1 MKKFLTCIFLLN
13 LWSAA
18 WAQSLHSS
26 KMDSVTVAASTRYS
40 PASVFR
46 RLITGSNYRKEWKT
60 PVRMP
65 VFQMGKQGFKIYKMG
80 GGQQTKSLSLL
91 DRQGREWVL
100 RTVDKY
106 VEGAL
111 PPTLRNTIAEKI
123 TQDLVSAA
131 HPYAAVV
138 VGSLAKA
145 LHISAP
151 QPILYFVPDSES
163 LGPYRKD
170 LGNTVCFLEQRE
182 PTRNGQDASDT
193 EDLLEKTSTKQGQ
206 YVLQEEVLKARLLD
220 MLVADW
226 DRHPEQWL
234 WGKQDSANATW
245 FYPIPR
251 DRDQAFFKSGGLFP
265 RFAKFMALQH
275 LNWFKK
281 DPRGIRKLSAKSWL
295 FDQHFLNS
303 LDADHWQKATSEMK
317 LLLTDAL
324 IDEAVKK
331 LPPEIWAINGSRIA
345 STLKSRRD
353 GLGEEVM
360 KYYQFLAQTV
370 TVRGTSKKEWFR
382 VRGEGEN
389 LVVSLHELKPD
400 GKMGRTVYER
410 VIRPKE
416 TRQLILEGAEG
427 DDRFTI
433 EESAR
438 ARIKLK
444 VYGAQGHD
452 SYDIGPDT
460 RTIVYDSKEDYSP
473 ASRNRNHNSR
483 ILSRPPGQ

>member
-1 MKKFLTCIFLLN
+1 MKKFLICIVLLN
-13 LWSAA
+13 LLSVAG
-18 WAQSLHSS
+18 AQTLHSI
-26 KMDSVTVAASTRYS
+26 KADSITVEASTRYS

-60 PVRMP
+60 PVKMP
-65 VFQMGKQGFKIYKMG
+65 VFDLEKLGFKIYKMG

-111 PPTLRNTIAEKI
+111 PSTLKNTIAEKI

-163 LGPYRKD
+163 LGPYRAD
-170 LGNTVCFLEQRE
+170 LANSVCFLEQRE
-182 PTRNGQDASDT
+182 PTKNRQDASDT
-193 EDLLEKTSTKQGQ
+193 EEVLKKTSTQQGQ

-226 DRHPEQWL
+226 DRHPGQWL
-234 WGKQDSANATW
+234 WGRQDSADATW
-245 FYPIPR
+245 YYPIPR
-251 DRDQAFFKSGGLFP
+251 DRDQAFFKSGGLLP
-265 RFAKFMALQH
+265 GFAKFMALQH

-281 DPRGIRKLSAKSWL
+281 NPRGIRKLSAKSWL

-303 LDADHWQKATSEMK
+303 LDAAQWQKATSEMK
-317 LLLTDAL
+317 RLLTDAV

-353 GLGEEVM
+353 GLNEEVM

-370 TVRGTSKKEWFR
+370 LVRGTAKKEWFR
-382 VRGEGEN
+382 VRGEGDN
-389 LVVSLHELKPD
+389 LMVSLHELRPD

-410 VIRPKE
+410 VIKPEE

-444 VYGAQGHD
+444 VYGDQGRD

-460 RTIVYDSKEDYSP
+460 RTMVYDSKEDYRP
-473 ASRNRNHNSR
+473 ASRHRN
-483 ILSRPPGQ
+483 